1 MLGNENQSISIR
13 WSIPPSGPEVSWLRN
28 PNCLSSLEWRGR
40 KRCQRKERNSL
51 EPVCSHGISAY
62 PGTLKDVILRGS
74 MVSTV
79 ISVTEQN

>member
-1 MLGNENQSISIR
+1 MCPLWNGEGER
-13 WSIPPSGPEVSWLRN
+13 EA
-28 PNCLSSLEWRGR
+28 RGD
-40 KRCQRKERNSL
+40 ERNSL

-74 MVSTV
+74 MGPPV

>member
-13 WSIPPSGPEVSWLRN
+13 WSIPPSGPE
-28 PNCLSSLEWRGR
+28 WRGR
-40 KRCQRKERNSL
+40 KRGQRKERNSL